1 MIAEICMRHA
11 KICVTQL
18 CYKTTLQNSFKNQQL
33 IPLIIG
39 VKKASGFKS
48 CQVSDVRVD
57 CEDQP
62 FCELQYSDR
71 LFIDPMRK
79 QRQVECIFR
88 QTATTWY
95 RTLFFLNNTQERFA
109 YPICFS
115 KAQSTSKLIIF
126 LDLKLERANLR
137 VMELDSRLDS

>member
-18 CYKTTLQNSFKNQQL
+18 CYKTTLPNSFKNQRL
-33 IPLIIG
+33 ILLMIG

-48 CQVSDVRVD
+48 CQASDVQVD
-57 CEDQP
+57 FEDQP

-79 QRQVECIFR
+79 QQQVECIFW
-88 QTATTWY
+88 QTATTCY
-95 RTLFFLNNTQERFA
+95 MTLFFLNNT
-109 YPICFS
+109 
-115 KAQSTSKLIIF
+115 
-126 LDLKLERANLR
+126 
-137 VMELDSRLDS
+137 